1 MVLWAAL
8 LIPLLGAFAVFACK
22 NRRRAVRVSLTTGG
36 LELLAIGNVVWRV
49 HRAGMVTNGRY
60 LRADSLTSF
69 FLINIGLIFGL
80 VLTYSVGYLR
90 HIPEGRFSS
99 PRWFYG
105 LVFLFLFT
113 MVSVY
118 LSANLGMLWIFVEA
132 TTLASALLVGF
143 YNTEGAVE
151 AGWKYLIVCTVGIAF
166 ALFGTIT
173 LYLAAVRGGVDPA
186 NALDWATLMKAA
198 PSLGSARDLVKLAFV
213 FVAIGYGTKIG
224 FVPMHSWLPDAH
236 AEAPSPISALL
247 SAVLLN
253 CAMYALLRF
262 DAITGR
268 AIGAGFSH
276 TLLLIFGAVSILVAG
291 LLMIVQRD
299 LKRLLAYSSIEHM
312 GIVAIGV
319 GLGGAL
325 GLYGAL
331 LHTFNH
337 SVAKTL
343 LFFTAGNVREHFG
356 TLRMERIRGMA
367 HALPWTSSGLVI
379 GSLAIVGMPPFG
391 LFVSEF
397 IILTAAFSQAKY
409 AVAVIV
415 LIGLSVVFG
424 ALLHH
429 FQRMLSGEAMP
440 SSGAAEI
447 GRSHT
452 KPKLLVSDI
461 APMAICA
468 AALIV
473 LGVRIP
479 VSFVNLLHK
488 AMAVLQS

>member
-1 MVLWAAL
+1 MDLLAPV
-8 LIPLLGAFAVFACK
+8 LIPLLATLAVLACK
-22 NRRRAVRVSLTTGG
+22 NPRTAARVALAGG
-36 LELLAIGNVVWRV
+36 ALELLALGNTVWKV
-49 HRAGMVTNGRY
+49 HRDGTLAWGRY

-69 FLINIGLIFGL
+69 FLINIGVIFAL
-80 VLTYSVGYLR
+80 VLVYSTGYLR
-90 HIPEGRFSS
+90 HVPEGRFSS

-173 LYLAAVRGGVDPA
+173 LYLAAVRGGLDPA
-186 NALDWATLMKAA
+186 KALDWATLMNAA
-198 PSLGSARDLVKLAFV
+198 PALGGARELVKVAFV
-213 FVAIGYGTKIG
+213 FVLVGYGTKIG

-268 AIGAGFSH
+268 AIGNGFAH
-276 TLLLIFGAVSILVAG
+276 TLLLVFGTLSVAVAA

-319 GLGGAL
+319 GVGGAF

-331 LHTFNH
+331 LHAFNH

-343 LFFTAGNVREHFG
+343 LFMAAGNVREHFG
-356 TLRMERIRGMA
+356 TLKMERIRGMA
-367 HALPWTSSGLVI
+367 AAMPWTSSGLIV

-397 IILTAAFSQAKY
+397 MILTGAFAQAKY

-429 FQRMLSGEAMP
+429 FQKMLTGEKLGP
-440 SSGAAEI
+440 
-447 GRSHT
+447 
-452 KPKLLVSDI
+452 PKLQRQWSDL
-461 APMAICA
+461 APMAVCA
-468 AALIV
+468 AALLV
-473 LGVRIP
+473 LGVSIP
-479 VSFVNLLHK
+479 VSFVDLLHR

>member
-1 MVLWAAL
+1 MVLVAVL
-8 LIPLLGAFAVFACK
+8 LIPLLGAFAVFAC
-22 NRRRAVRVSLTTGG
+22 NQPRRAVGIAFGIGG
-36 LELLAIGNVVWRV
+36 LELLAIANAVWLV
-49 HRAGMVTNGRY
+49 HRRGVLAGGRY

-69 FLINIGLIFGL
+69 FLINIALIFAL
-80 VLTYSVGYLR
+80 VLLYSAGYLR

-118 LSANLGMLWIFVEA
+118 LSANLGLLWIFVEA
-132 TTLASALLVGF
+132 TTLASALLVGY

-173 LYLAAVRGGVDPA
+173 LYLAAVRGGLDPYH
-186 NALDWATLMKAA
+186 ALDWAALMNAA
-198 PSLGSARDLVKLAFV
+198 PQLSGARDLIKLAFV
-213 FVAIGYGTKIG
+213 FVAVGYGTKIG

-236 AEAPSPISALL
+236 AEAPSPVSALL

-262 DAITGR
+262 DAITVR
-268 AIGAGFSH
+268 ALGDGFSH
-276 TLLLIFGAVSILVAG
+276 TLLLAFGGISILVAG

-312 GIVAIGV
+312 GIVAVGV

-325 GLYGAL
+325 GLYAAL
-331 LHTFNH
+331 LHAFNH
-337 SVAKTL
+337 SLAKTL
-343 LFFTAGNVREHFG
+343 MFFTTGNVREHFG

-367 HALPWTSSGLVI
+367 RALPWTSGALVV
-379 GSLAIVGMPPFG
+379 GGLAIVGMPPFG

-397 IILTAAFSQAKY
+397 LILTAAFMQSKY
-409 AVAVIV
+409 AVAIIV
-415 LIGLSVVFG
+415 LAGLSVVFG

-429 FQRMLSGEAMP
+429 FQGML
-440 SSGAAEI
+440 
-447 GRSHT
+447 
-452 KPKLLVSDI
+452 
-461 APMAICA
+461 A
-468 AALIV
+468 AAADGADAHFPDPGRIGASSALTEFVPMGVCSAALLV

-479 VSFVNLLHK
+479 SSFLHLLHK
-488 AMAVLQS
+488 ATAVLQ

>member
-1 MVLWAAL
+1 MDLLAPV
-8 LIPLLGAFAVFACK
+8 LIPLLAAIAVFACK
-22 NRRRAVRVSLTTGG
+22 NPRTAARVALTGGG
-36 LELLAIGNVVWRV
+36 LELLALGNTVWKV
-49 HRAGMVTNGRY
+49 HQEGALAWGRY

-69 FLINIGLIFGL
+69 FLVNIGLIFVL
-80 VLTYSVGYLR
+80 VLVYSTGYLR

-186 NALDWATLMKAA
+186 NGLDWATLMNAA
-198 PSLGSARDLVKLAFV
+198 PALGGARELVKVAFV
-213 FVAIGYGTKIG
+213 FVLVGYGTKIG

-268 AIGAGFSH
+268 AIGTGFAH
-276 TLLLIFGAVSILVAG
+276 TLLLVFGTLSVAVAA

-299 LKRLLAYSSIEHM
+299 LKRLLAYSSVEHM
-312 GIVAIGV
+312 GLIAIGV
-319 GLGGAL
+319 GVGGPW

-331 LHTFNH
+331 LHAFNH
-337 SVAKTL
+337 SVAKTM
-343 LFFTAGNVREHFG
+343 LFMAAGNVREHFG

-367 HALPWTSSGLVI
+367 SAMPWTSSALVV

-397 IILTAAFSQAKY
+397 MILTGAFAQARY

-424 ALLHH
+424 ALLNH
-429 FQRMLSGEAMP
+429 FQKILTGDRPTTAKAQRQWTDL
-440 SSGAAEI
+440 
-447 GRSHT
+447 
-452 KPKLLVSDI
+452 
-461 APMAICA
+461 APMAVCA
-468 AALIV
+468 VALLV
-473 LGVRIP
+473 LGVSIP
-479 VSFVNLLHK
+479 ISFVDLLHK
-488 AMAVLQS
+488 AMAVLQG

>member
-1 MVLWAAL
+1 MGLWAAML
-8 LIPLLGAFAVFACK
+8 VPLVGAFAVFACK
-22 NRRRAVRVSLTTGG
+22 NPRRAVRVALATGA
-36 LELLAIGNVVWRV
+36 LELLAIGNLVWMV
-49 HRAGMVTNGRY
+49 HRAGMVTAGRY

-90 HIPEGRFSS
+90 TIPAGRFSS

-173 LYLAAVRGGVDPA
+173 LYLAAVRSGLDPA
-186 NALDWATLMKAA
+186 NALDWATLMNAA
-198 PSLGSARDLVKLAFV
+198 PSLNGARDLMKLAFV
-213 FVAIGYGTKIG
+213 FVAVGYGTKVG

-247 SAVLLN
+247 SAALLN

-268 AIGAGFSH
+268 AIGTGFSH
-276 TLLLIFGAVSILVAG
+276 TLLLIFGTVSILVAG

-331 LHTFNH
+331 LHAFNH

-367 HALPWTSSGLVI
+367 RALPWTSTGLIV

-409 AVAVIV
+409 VVAVVV
-415 LIGLSVVFG
+415 LVGLSVVFG
-424 ALLHH
+424 AVLHH
-429 FQRMLSGEAMP
+429 FQGMLAGDPTEAT
-440 SSGAAEI
+440 G
-447 GRSHT
+447 
-452 KPKLLVSDI
+452 KPKLLVSVL

-468 AALIV
+468 AVLLV

-479 VSFVNLLHK
+479 IAFVNLLHK

>member
-1 MVLWAAL
+1 MVLHAAV

-22 NRRRAVRVSLTTGG
+22 NPRTAVRVALFAGG
-36 LELLAIGNVVWRV
+36 LELMALGNAVWMV
-49 HRAGMVTNGRY
+49 HRAGVVTAGRY
-60 LRADSLTSF
+60 LRADALTSF
-69 FLINIGLIFGL
+69 FLVNIGLIFSL
-80 VLTYSVGYLR
+80 VLTYSIGYLR
-90 HIPEGRFSS
+90 QIPEGRFSS

-118 LSANLGMLWIFVEA
+118 LSANLGLLWIFVEA
-132 TTLASALLVGF
+132 TTLASALLVGY

-173 LYLAAVRGGVDPA
+173 LYLAAVRAGLDPA
-186 NALDWATLMKAA
+186 NALDWATLMSAA
-198 PSLGSARDLVKLAFV
+198 PRLIGARDLVKLAFV
-213 FVAIGYGTKIG
+213 FVAVGYGTKVG

-268 AIGAGFSH
+268 AIGQGFSH
-276 TLLLIFGAVSILVAG
+276 TLLLIFGGVSIVVAG

-312 GIVAIGV
+312 GIVAIGI

-325 GLYGAL
+325 GMYGAL
-331 LHTFNH
+331 LHAFNH
-337 SVAKTL
+337 AVAKTL
-343 LFFTAGNVREHFG
+343 MVFTAGHVREHFG

-367 HALPWTSSGLVI
+367 RALPWTSGGMII
-379 GSLAIVGMPPFG
+379 GGLAIVGMPPFG

-397 IILTAAFSQAKY
+397 IILTAAFTQAKY
-409 AVAVIV
+409 AVGIIV
-415 LIGLSVVFG
+415 LAGLTVVFG

-429 FQRMLSGEAMP
+429 VQRMLSGED
-440 SSGAAEI
+440 AAATAATE
-447 GRSHT
+447 GNSRQV
-452 KPKLLVSDI
+452 KPAVAI
-461 APMAICA
+461 TAFAPMAICA
-468 AALIV
+468 AALLV

-479 VSFVNLLHK
+479 VSLVNLLHE

>member
-1 MVLWAAL
+1 MGLWAAM
-8 LIPLLGAFAVFACK
+8 LIPLVGAFAVFACK
-22 NRRRAVRVSLTTGG
+22 NPRRAVRVALATGA
-36 LELLAIGNVVWRV
+36 LELLAIGNLVWMV
-49 HRAGMVTNGRY
+49 HRAGMVTAGRY

-90 HIPEGRFSS
+90 HIPAGRFSS

-173 LYLAAVRGGVDPA
+173 LYLAAVRSGLDPA
-186 NALDWATLMKAA
+186 NALDWATLMNAA
-198 PSLGSARDLVKLAFV
+198 GSLNGARDLMKLAFV
-213 FVAIGYGTKIG
+213 FVAVGYGTKVG

-268 AIGAGFSH
+268 AIGTGFSH
-276 TLLLIFGAVSILVAG
+276 TLLLIFGTVSILVAG

-331 LHTFNH
+331 LHAFNH

-343 LFFTAGNVREHFG
+343 LFFTSGNVREHFG

-367 HALPWTSSGLVI
+367 RALPWTSTGLIV

-409 AVAVIV
+409 AVAVVV
-415 LIGLSVVFG
+415 LVGLSVVFG
-424 ALLHH
+424 AVLHH
-429 FQRMLSGEAMP
+429 FQGMLAGDATEAA
-440 SSGAAEI
+440 G
-447 GRSHT
+447 
-452 KPKLLVSDI
+452 KPKLLVSDFV
-461 APMAICA
+461 PMAICA
-468 AALIV
+468 AALLV

-479 VSFVNLLHK
+479 IAFVNLLHK

>member
-1 MVLWAAL
+1 
-8 LIPLLGAFAVFACK
+8 
-22 NRRRAVRVSLTTGG
+22 
-36 LELLAIGNVVWRV
+36 
-49 HRAGMVTNGRY
+49 
-60 LRADSLTSF
+60 
-69 FLINIGLIFGL
+69 
-80 VLTYSVGYLR
+80 
-90 HIPEGRFSS
+90 
-99 PRWFYG
+99 
-105 LVFLFLFT
+105 
-113 MVSVY
+113 
-118 LSANLGMLWIFVEA
+118 
-132 TTLASALLVGF
+132 
-143 YNTEGAVE
+143 
-151 AGWKYLIVCTVGIAF
+151 
-166 ALFGTIT
+166 
-173 LYLAAVRGGVDPA
+173 
-186 NALDWATLMKAA
+186 
-198 PSLGSARDLVKLAFV
+198 
-213 FVAIGYGTKIG
+213 
-224 FVPMHSWLPDAH
+224 MHSWLPDAH
-236 AEAPSPISALL
+236 AEAPAPISALL

-268 AIGAGFSH
+268 AIGPGFSH
-276 TLLLIFGAVSILVAG
+276 TLLLIFGGISILVAG

-331 LHTFNH
+331 LHAFNH

-367 HALPWTSSGLVI
+367 RALPWTSTGLIV
-379 GSLAIVGMPPFG
+379 GSLAIVGFPPFG

-397 IILTAAFSQAKY
+397 IILTAAFAQAKY

-415 LIGLSVVFG
+415 LIGLSIVFG

-429 FQRMLSGEAMP
+429 FQRMLSGD
-440 SSGAAEI
+440 AAEAA
-447 GRSHT
+447 GEPSR
-452 KPKLLVSDI
+452 LVSAF

-468 AALIV
+468 AALLV

-479 VSFVNLLHK
+479 VAFVDLLHQ
-488 AMAVLQS
+488 ALAVLQS

>member
-1 MVLWAAL
+1 MILVVLL
-8 LIPLLGAFAVFACK
+8 LIPILGAAVIFTSSKPRSAVAAALTAGAIEVGAIAFAVWK
-22 NRRRAVRVSLTTGG
+22 IHS
-36 LELLAIGNVVWRV
+36 
-49 HRAGMVTNGRY
+49 AGTLQAGHY
-60 LRADSLTSF
+60 LRADGLTAF
-69 FLINIGLIFGL
+69 FLLNIGFIFAL
-80 VLTYSVGYLR
+80 VLVYSVGYMR

-113 MVSVY
+113 MVAVY
-118 LSANLGMLWIFVEA
+118 LSANLGMLWICVEA

-166 ALFGTIT
+166 ALFGTIAM
-173 LYLAAVRGGVDPA
+173 YLAAVKSGVNPES
-186 NALDWATLMKAA
+186 ALDWTVLMAAA
-198 PSLGSARDLVKLAFV
+198 PNLGAARDLIKLAFV
-213 FVAIGYGTKIG
+213 FVAVGYGTKIG

-262 DAITGR
+262 DAITTH
-268 AIGAGFSH
+268 AIGSGFSH
-276 TLLLIFGAVSILVAG
+276 TLLLIFGTLSMTVSA
-291 LLMIVQRD
+291 LLMVVQRD

-319 GLGGAL
+319 GIGGPVAL
-325 GLYGAL
+325 FGAL

-337 SVAKTL
+337 SIAKSL
-343 LFFTAGNVREHFG
+343 MFFTAGNVRESVG

-367 HALPWTSSGLVI
+367 RSLPWTSTGLVA

-397 IILTAAFSQAKY
+397 MILTAAFGASRYFIAIVMM
-409 AVAVIV
+409 VA
-415 LIGLSVVFG
+415 LSVVFG

-429 FQRMLSGEAMP
+429 FQNMLAG
-440 SSGAAEI
+440 
-447 GRSHT
+447 
-452 KPKLLVSDI
+452 KPPDVPVKSKLLTSEAAV
-461 APMAICA
+461 MGVCA
-468 AALIV
+468 VALVI
-473 LGVRIP
+473 LGVRVP
-479 VSFVNLLHK
+479 ATF
-488 AMAVLQS
+488 AAVLQRALVVLQ

>member
-1 MVLWAAL
+1 MVLLFPLFLPLAGAL
-8 LIPLLGAFAVFACK
+8 LVFLCR
-22 NRRRAVRVSLTTGG
+22 NPRVVVRVALTAGT
-36 LELLAIGNVVWRV
+36 LELAAIGIAVYSIHSWGVLQV
-49 HRAGMVTNGRY
+49 GRY
-60 LRADSLTSF
+60 LRADGLTSF
-69 FLINIGLIFGL
+69 FLISLGLISAL
-80 VLTYSVGYLR
+80 VLVYSSGYLR
-90 HIPEGRFSS
+90 HVPEGRFSS
-99 PRWFYG
+99 RRWFYG

-173 LYLAAVRGGVDPA
+173 LYLAAVRSGLDPA
-186 NALDWATLMKAA
+186 NALDWATLMNAA
-198 PSLGSARDLVKLAFV
+198 PSLSGARDLVKLAFV
-213 FVAIGYGTKIG
+213 FVAVGYGTKVG

-236 AEAPSPISALL
+236 AEAPSPISAVL

-268 AIGAGFSH
+268 AIGPGFSH
-276 TLLLIFGAVSILVAG
+276 TLLLIFGGISILVAG

-325 GLYGAL
+325 GLFGAL
-331 LHTFNH
+331 LHAFNH

-367 HALPWTSSGLVI
+367 LSLPWTGGALIV
-379 GSLAIVGMPPFG
+379 GALAITGMPPFG
-391 LFVSEF
+391 LFVSELL
-397 IILTAAFSQAKY
+397 ILTAAFSTAHY
-409 AVAVIV
+409 FIAVLMLAAI
-415 LIGLSVVFG
+415 SVVFG

-429 FQRMLSGEAMP
+429 FQHMLMGKSDDVPAQP
-440 SSGAAEI
+440 ALQASW
-447 GRSHT
+447 
-452 KPKLLVSDI
+452 LVV
-461 APMAICA
+461 MGVCA
-468 AALIV
+468 LCLVV
-473 LGVRIP
+473 LGVHIP
-479 VSFVNLLHK
+479 AAFKAVLRG
-488 AMAVLQS
+488 AMAVLQP